1 MFDLSERIAVVTG
14 ASAGIGASTAEAL
27 AGAGCNLILVARR
40 LDKIEEIAQ
49 YLKEKYGVKCFCGK
63 LDVRNRDDV
72 ERFFRNLPTDFASID
87 ILVNNAGLAKGMGP
101 IHENKTEDWDTM
113 IDTNVK
119 GLLYVSKAVIP
130 GMVER
135 DSGHIINIG
144 SIAGRGTYPGGGVY
158 CATKHA
164 VNAITNGL
172 RKDLTN
178 TSIRVSTIDPAFT
191 ETEFSLVRF
200 DGDGERA
207 KKVYEGFE
215 PLIAEDIADAILYV
229 ATRPPHV
236 TISDM
241 VIYPTAQSDFHLV
254 NRSDK

>member
-1 MFDLSERIAVVTG
+1 MFDLQNRIAVVTG
-14 ASAGIGASTAEAL
+14 ASAGIGKATAEAL
-27 AGAGCNLILVARR
+27 ASAGCNLILVARR
-40 LDKIEEIAQ
+40 LEKIEEFAQ
-49 YLKEKYGVKCFCGK
+49 YLIEKYGVKCFCGK

-72 ERFFRNLPTDFASID
+72 ERFFKNLPIDFAEVD

-101 IHENKTEDWDTM
+101 MHTNSVDDWEIM

-119 GLLYVSKAVIP
+119 GLLYVSRAVVP

-135 DSGHIINIG
+135 DRGHIINIG

-178 TSIRVSTIDPAFT
+178 TSIRVSTVDPAFT
-191 ETEFSLVRF
+191 ETEFSIVRF
-200 DGDGERA
+200 DGDPEKA

-215 PLIAEDIADAILYV
+215 PLLAEDIADAILYV

-254 NRSDK
+254 NRKN

>member
-1 MFDLSERIAVVTG
+1 MFDLHGRIACVTG
-14 ASAGIGASTAEAL
+14 ASAGIGKATAESL
-27 AGAGCNLILVARR
+27 ASAGCNIILIARR
-40 LDKIEEIAQ
+40 LEKIEEHGE

-63 LDVRNRDDV
+63 LDVRNKNDV
-72 ERFFRNLPTDFASID
+72 EKFFKNLPAHFSDID
-87 ILVNNAGLAKGMGP
+87 ILVNNAGLAKGFGP
-101 IHENKTEDWDTM
+101 LHSNSVDDFDTM
-113 IDTNVK
+113 IDTNLK
-119 GLLYVSKAVIP
+119 GLLYVSRAVIP

-144 SIAGRGTYPGGGVY
+144 SIAGRGTYPGGAVY

-164 VNAITNGL
+164 VNGITNGL

-178 TSIRVSTIDPAFT
+178 TAIRVSTVDPAFT
-191 ETEFSLVRF
+191 ETEFSIVRF
-200 DGDGERA
+200 DGDSQRA

-215 PLIAEDIADAILYV
+215 PLVAEDIADGVLYV

-241 VIYPTAQSDFHLV
+241 VIYPTAQSDFHLL
-254 NRSDK
+254 NRKS